1 MLLHVLLLLLLLLL
15 HVLLL
20 LSSLASLKCCE
31 PRLLN
36 PRLDRVQWCGAQ
48 RRRSLRC

>member
-1 MLLHVLLLLLLLLL
+1 MLLHALLLLLLLLL
-15 HVLLL
+15 L
-20 LSSLASLKCCE
+20 LSSLATLECSE

-36 PRLDRVQWCGAQ
+36 PRLDRVQGCGAQ